1 MKKKSNC
8 NILSNQISFK
18 TFTIPQLKSV
28 VEKVKQLESETE
40 NEMNKFKDQRDDLW
54 KQVGNM
60 LHDTVALGDTE
71 VL

>member
-1 MKKKSNC
+1 M
-8 NILSNQISFK
+8 
-18 TFTIPQLKSV
+18 KSV